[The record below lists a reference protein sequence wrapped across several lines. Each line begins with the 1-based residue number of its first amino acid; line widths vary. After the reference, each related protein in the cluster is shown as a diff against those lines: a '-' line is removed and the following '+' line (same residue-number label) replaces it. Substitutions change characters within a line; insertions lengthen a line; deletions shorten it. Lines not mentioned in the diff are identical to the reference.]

1 MSLERAMRIWVDWG
15 EYTLHAL
22 FECFTGN
29 VLPGYITEYICNINQ
44 LYNYR
49 LKKRMSPMILEEQ
62 RFFFF
67 NVYSFRPTSR
77 NLSITT
83 YLTIG
88 DIIKYLCRAIDL
100 MVKKLET

>member
-1 MSLERAMRIWVDWG
+1 MSLERDIRIWGDCG
-15 EYTLHAL
+15 KYTSHAL
-22 FECFTGN
+22 FECF
-29 VLPGYITEYICNINQ
+29 IRICFTEYICNINQ

-49 LKKRMSPMILEEQ
+49 LKKTMSPMILEEKG
-62 RFFFF
+62 FF

-77 NLSITT
+77 NLSIKT
-83 YLTIG
+83 YLTIR